1 MLPYFISGK
10 IFQIKRSWSDMKF
23 RQRPP
28 LNLRTCSYI
37 FFVLH
42 FKTLHR
48 CIYQSTAKSTGMF
61 VYILKICSF
70 SILNSWMWFNLRL
83 VLDVGFSTL
92 SFFFIT
98 HDLICTFMKPWRTES
113 LINSMHTCIVHYS
126 VFVDL
131 PLFYKYR

>member
-48 CIYQSTAKSTGMF
+48 CIYQSKFKSTGIF

-83 VLDVGFSTL
+83 VLDMGFSTL